1 MTWEQKVNAY
11 GESYRRM
18 HQLGNDLVANK
29 SVRKANN
36 AKVRAWRLNILRS
49 LEAQEKRQS
58 NTEDMVAIQNELQAL
73 NEKETDMPV
82 IDNADQAN
90 RYLSAIQDDNE
101 QIGHLMSQ
109 MREVNVA
116 NRPDVIASLKA
127 RRKQNDETLAR
138 LEDYLQQANA
148 DDSLVDELNS
158 VVNDLNQGVL

>member
-18 HQLGNDLVANK
+18 YQLGNDLIANK
-29 SVRKANN
+29 SVRKANT

-82 IDNADQAN
+82 IDNADQAK

>member
-82 IDNADQAN
+82 IDNADQAK

-158 VVNDLNQGVL
+158 VVNDLNKGAL

>member
-82 IDNADQAN
+82 IDNADQAK

>member
-18 HQLGNDLVANK
+18 HQLGNDLIANK

-82 IDNADQAN
+82 IDNADQAK

-101 QIGHLMSQ
+101 QIRHLMSQ

>member
-18 HQLGNDLVANK
+18 HQLGNDLIANK

-82 IDNADQAN
+82 IDNADQAK

-148 DDSLVDELNS
+148 DDSLVDDLNS

>member
-82 IDNADQAN
+82 IDNADQAK

-138 LEDYLQQANA
+138 IEDYLQQANA

-158 VVNDLNQGVL
+158 VVNDLNHGVL

>member
-18 HQLGNDLVANK
+18 HQLGNDLIANK

-82 IDNADQAN
+82 IDNADQAK

-158 VVNDLNQGVL
+158 VVNDLNKGAL

>member
-18 HQLGNDLVANK
+18 HQLGNDLIANK

-82 IDNADQAN
+82 IDNADQAK

>member
-18 HQLGNDLVANK
+18 HQLGNDLIANK

-58 NTEDMVAIQNELQAL
+58 NTEDMVAIQNKLQAL

-82 IDNADQAN
+82 IDNADQAK

>member
-18 HQLGNDLVANK
+18 HQLGNDLIANK

-49 LEAQEKRQS
+49 LEAQEKRPS

-82 IDNADQAN
+82 IDNADQAK

>member
-82 IDNADQAN
+82 IDNADQAK

-158 VVNDLNQGVL
+158 VVNDLNEGVL

>member
-18 HQLGNDLVANK
+18 HQLGNDLITNK

-82 IDNADQAN
+82 IDNADQAK

>member
-18 HQLGNDLVANK
+18 HQLGNDLIANK

-82 IDNADQAN
+82 IDNADQAK

-138 LEDYLQQANA
+138 LEDYLQQADA

>member
-82 IDNADQAN
+82 IDNADQAK

-158 VVNDLNQGVL
+158 VVNDLNEGAL

>member
-18 HQLGNDLVANK
+18 HQLGNDLIANK

-82 IDNADQAN
+82 IDNADQAK

-101 QIGHLMSQ
+101 QIRHLMNQ

>member
-18 HQLGNDLVANK
+18 HQLGNDLIANK

-49 LEAQEKRQS
+49 LEAQEKRQN

-82 IDNADQAN
+82 IDNADQAK